1 MPTFMQLK
9 CQVQMAL
16 PSWLLGAG
24 EAVRTSATEKQN
36 QKGDNSK
43 EIKAKSQIKL
53 NLVKKACWKPK
64 QAKNK
69 GS

>member
-53 NLVKKACWKPK
+53 N
-64 QAKNK
+64 
-69 GS
+69 